1 MTSSEASSSNQY
13 LALDIGMAMMGSESS
28 LRKILKTVETSLS
41 ANIPEIWKAL
51 EEDNIAVAN
60 RLLHGIKGYVP
71 IFCTEP
77 LVDQVT
83 QTEILSKTE
92 PAATVKPL
100 FASLAPKLES
110 LLVEIRAYVAQG
122 PA

>member
-83 QTEILSKTE
+83 QTEVLSKTE
-92 PAATVKPL
+92 PAAAVKPL
-100 FASLAPKLES
+100 FALLAPKLES

>member
-1 MTSSEASSSNQY
+1 MTSSDAFSY
-13 LALDIGMAMMGSESS
+13 FALDIGMAMMGTEAS

-51 EEDNIAVAN
+51 EEDNISVAN

-71 IFCTEP
+71 IFCAEA

-83 QTEILSKTE
+83 QTEILSKTAS
-92 PAATVKPL
+92 AAEVKPH
-100 FASLAPKLES
+100 FALLAPKLES
-110 LLVEIRAYVAQG
+110 LLVEIRAYGAQ
-122 PA
+122 AA